1 MANDSRNGFAGTSGT
16 GNYVHVGEENHV
28 IFTKAE
34 IIDAIQQL
42 DGIRRKLKQKLNTV

>member
-1 MANDSRNGFAGTSGT
+1 MANDNRNGFAGTSGT
-16 GNYVHVGEENHV
+16 GSYVDSKEKNHV
-28 IFTKAE
+28 IFTRAE